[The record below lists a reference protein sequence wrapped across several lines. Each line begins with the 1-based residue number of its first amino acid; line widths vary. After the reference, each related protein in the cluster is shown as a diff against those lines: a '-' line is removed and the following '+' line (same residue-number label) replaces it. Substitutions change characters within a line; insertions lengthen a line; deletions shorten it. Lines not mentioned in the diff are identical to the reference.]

1 VSGDQKS
8 LEDIALAKIND
19 AYQLFNGFNVL
30 DISKEGNDFWD
41 RAERTYNQKIDNVE
55 SQITTILK
63 TKLSQAKNANEMFRV
78 FHIFNALFSRPKI
91 KGAI

>member
-41 RAERTYNQKIDNVE
+41 RAERTYN
-55 SQITTILK
+55 
-63 TKLSQAKNANEMFRV
+63 
-78 FHIFNALFSRPKI
+78 
-91 KGAI
+91 